1 MKIPK
6 EDIMKATIK
15 GAIGAIPIA
24 GSFLSEYL
32 GLALDNV
39 AEARRNEW
47 MDLVND
53 KLETLERLGHTME
66 ELSKSEYFYTS
77 IQLATQGAMKAHQ
90 KEKREMF
97 ANAIY
102 NGFLMTD
109 TSDDKKLIFFSLLD
123 KYTLTHMKFLHD
135 YLNFTINRN
144 QDLDSLKNYA
154 MKYHSDL
161 NNFVRQTMHSEG
173 LLTDSSLPGG
183 LSTYYLTKFGYEF
196 LNFIKTP
203 EEETK

>member
-32 GLALDNV
+32 GLAFDNV

-53 KLETLERLGHTME
+53 RLKKLEKLGHTME
-66 ELSKSEYFYTS
+66 ELSKNEYFYTS

-102 NGFLMTD
+102 NGFFKTD
-109 TSDDKKLIFFSLLD
+109 TLGDKELFYFSLLD
-123 KYTLTHMKFLHD
+123 RYTLTHIELLRCYSNAYYSNNIAERKKRIFNDFSNGIEKQL
-135 YLNFTINRN
+135 L
-144 QDLDSLKNYA
+144 
-154 MKYHSDL
+154 SD
-161 NNFVRQTMHSEG
+161 G
-173 LLTDSSLPGG
+173 LLTTALF
-183 LSTYYLTKFGYEF
+183 TIITKSGERF